1 MADQTRADI
10 IKGHPFGTGL
20 DDVRTSFHSI
30 CAVNNISRV
39 EHLGQEDLR
48 ELVLDLLRRLQN
60 HARLVRSSGHGRR
73 LFGDLSWLNL
83 VVESDDAVDLGRMEP
98 LLNAAVA
105 EHLDDSLVWKSVY
118 EVIPQSYP
126 LAILQTP
133 STQDTSSLENS
144 SELCQNTDPILKAE
158 LERLYVGLPDFHKAF
173 FGGRDLGIASEAVFR
188 KCTDNLLFEGGWRG
202 WPAAAKE
209 SDVLA
214 WLGGLIP
221 KLDAFA
227 DDSISIP
234 PVGRRLLAQSRTLL
248 DGSISKRG
256 MDIGFVKHDVSHY
269 KSESEHSKYR
279 WSHILVVGELKSNPA
294 ADTASIAWQDIAR
307 YAREVFA
314 AQENRRFVLGF
325 TLCGSLM
332 RLWEFDRLGGLASEQ
347 FDINTKDGG
356 LQFVKAILG
365 FLRMNE
371 QMLGF
376 DPTIITCGRQQHID
390 IKLNDRTESLV
401 VDGVITRECCIAG
414 RATICWKAHRKD
426 DPQASLVIKDS
437 WQYTDRDEEGEFLK
451 EATQARIVNVARYYH
466 HETVR
471 SCGAD
476 DDVESNIRKK
486 LDVTK
491 ATNYPT
497 GSVSSA
503 AGSGRGNGA
512 GVKRPLSKSDAASPP
527 RKRFK
532 RPSCQIDAALL
543 PSPRSSSASLVE
555 ASVKALPNRVHRRL
569 VLQDYGE
576 PIYKASSRVALLVAL
591 EGCIRGHRSLHE
603 AGLLHRDI
611 SANNLM
617 INEGEEDPKRRGFL
631 IDLDLAIRHQRPG
644 ASGAKG
650 KIGTRAFMAIGALM
664 GNEQHTFMHDLESF
678 FWVLFWIC
686 IHYDGPGE
694 YVGPTRFDTWNHVE
708 EMELATG
715 KTGLVV
721 EEEDFLETCEK
732 HFTPYYRPLL
742 PWVNRLRRRVFPDG
756 RRWKRQEVRLY
767 DRMMEVL
774 RRAQGDPEVIGR

>member
-83 VVESDDAVDLGRMEP
+83 VVESDDAFDLGRMEP

-307 YAREVFA
+307 YARE
-314 AQENRRFVLGF
+314 
-325 TLCGSLM
+325 
-332 RLWEFDRLGGLASEQ
+332 
-347 FDINTKDGG
+347 
-356 LQFVKAILG
+356 
-365 FLRMNE
+365 
-371 QMLGF
+371 
-376 DPTIITCGRQQHID
+376 QHID
-390 IKLNDRTESLV
+390 IKLNDDRTESLV

-555 ASVKALPNRVHRRL
+555 ASVKALPNR
-569 VLQDYGE
+569 
-576 PIYKASSRVALLVAL
+576 ASSRVALLVAL